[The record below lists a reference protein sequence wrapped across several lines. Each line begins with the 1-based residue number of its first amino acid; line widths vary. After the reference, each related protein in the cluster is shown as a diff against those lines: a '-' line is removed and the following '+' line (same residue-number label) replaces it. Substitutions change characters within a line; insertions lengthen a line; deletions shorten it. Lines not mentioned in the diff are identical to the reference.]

1 MNGEPLGPTADRAID
16 SIEPERDPEGREL
29 DQLRA
34 VVPLDDARVLEIGC
48 GDGRLTW
55 KYASQSRAVLAI
67 DADRS
72 KMAAARA
79 ELSVRR
85 LSAEVQLAQAAAESL
100 PVRREA
106 FDLAIF
112 SWSL

>member
-1 MNGEPLGPTADRAID
+1 LNDKPRGPTADRAID
-16 SIEPERDPEGREL
+16 SVEPERDPEGREL

-72 KMAAARA
+72 KMAAARV
-79 ELSVRR
+79 ELSGRR
-85 LSAEVQLAQAAAESL
+85 LSGEVQLAQAAAESL

>member
-16 SIEPERDPEGREL
+16 SLEPERDPEGREL

-34 VVPLDDARVLEIGC
+34 VLPLDDARVLEIGC

-55 KYASQSRAVLAI
+55 KYAGQSRAVLAI

-72 KMAAARA
+72 KVVAARTA
-79 ELSVRR
+79 LSGRR
-85 LSAEVQLAQAAAESL
+85 LSGKVQLAQAAAESL
-100 PVRREA
+100 PVLREA
-106 FDLAIF
+106 FDLALF